1 VNPTVGT
8 EGSNSVTVEV
18 IVLEVGFAFAGATAK
33 PRASARL
40 ATAVNDVLKI
50 FFTVILE
57 NLLQQDV
64 VAYPISA
71 DSKYA
76 VEKMF
81 G

>member
-1 VNPTVGT
+1 VPG
-8 EGSNSVTVEV
+8 VTA
-18 IVLEVGFAFAGATAK
+18 AFAGATAR
-33 PRASARL
+33 PRVRPMLEAPTSK
-40 ATAVNDVLKI
+40 DLKI
-50 FFTVILE
+50 FFTGFLE
-57 NLLQQDV
+57 NVLQQDV